1 MSCAEPGKAKF
12 SRNFFIGLNW
22 FRKKILI
29 LLLNRKVNF
38 YLFAFLT
45 LTNGSKVM
53 TRFSRVGFKMRKI
66 YSLAKIIKINISV
79 LELSIQPTRLKLGL
93 SIARSGFG
101 KHLLNDKCY
110 CQAQIQ
116 ARA

>member
-1 MSCAEPGKAKF
+1 MPNPEKLSLAGI
-12 SRNFFIGLNW
+12 FFIGLNW

-38 YLFAFLT
+38 YLFSFLT

-66 YSLAKIIKINISV
+66 YSLAKIIKINILV

-93 SIARSGFG
+93 SIARAGFG
-101 KHLLNDKCY
+101 KNFLIDMCY
-110 CQAQIQ
+110 
-116 ARA
+116 